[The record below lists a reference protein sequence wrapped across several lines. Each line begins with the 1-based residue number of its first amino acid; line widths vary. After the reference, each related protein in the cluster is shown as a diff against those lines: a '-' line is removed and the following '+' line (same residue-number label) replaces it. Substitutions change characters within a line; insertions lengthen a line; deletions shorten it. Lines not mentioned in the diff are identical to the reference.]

1 MLSGDGCRWFR
12 SDLARVVRDCLVV
25 LMAAR
30 EVALGYSDCPAV
42 VGSGAPVVMVA
53 RPWFERELLCS
64 FFFSLFFAIF
74 WSDLD
79 AVGGY
84 L

>member
-1 MLSGDGCRWFR
+1 MLSGDGCRCFR

-42 VGSGAPVVMVA
+42 VGSGAPA
-53 RPWFERELLCS
+53 WFERELLCS